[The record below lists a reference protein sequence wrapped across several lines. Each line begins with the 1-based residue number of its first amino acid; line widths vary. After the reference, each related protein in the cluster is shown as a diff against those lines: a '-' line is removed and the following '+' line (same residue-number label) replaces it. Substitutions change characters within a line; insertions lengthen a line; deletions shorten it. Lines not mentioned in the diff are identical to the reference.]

1 VVSQSAA
8 GYHPVTKGNVTAL
21 LLTSNVRDVERYAE
35 VLSAGWPGGSD
46 ASGGSDGS
54 GGAEGWLAATLNSLA
69 DDITAAV
76 MREVEQRSR
85 AWPRRPAGRSPAGWL
100 R

>member
-35 VLSAGWPGGSD
+35 VLSAGWPD
-46 ASGGSDGS
+46 VSGGS